1 MGLYDRGVHGY
12 ESTALRASTSLAVG
26 MWCFPDGPEENMIN
40 GLKAT
45 EIIDDHYLMAIDDP
59 NLGSSLCTQ

>member
-1 MGLYDRGVHGY
+1 LNL
-12 ESTALRASTSLAVG
+12 EQSELR
-26 MWCFPDGPEENMIN
+26 PEENMIN
-40 GLKAT
+40 GLRAS

>member
-1 MGLYDRGVHGY
+1 LNL
-12 ESTALRASTSLAVG
+12 EQSELRPKLR
-26 MWCFPDGPEENMIN
+26 PEENMIN

-59 NLGSSLCTQ
+59 NLGSSRTQ